1 MLICNINLKKIEKRI
16 ENVLNNGL
24 LEEYKE
30 NIMIKKYL
38 LDNKKNR
45 TIIKDLIIETTAF
58 LLREKKYKEYSNSF
72 VESEEKEEVFIVK
85 LLKNND
91 DFKEELINISE
102 DEIFNN
108 AYWFLNTILATTLYL
123 SCIVLVAFNESLSD
137 IRVKLMNG
145 TAMIFEY
152 KNNRKIEVNLTY
164 LDLYDVYYIDENGNK
179 ELYSESLYNDQ
190 LEREYFLLYLTK
202 IKCINRR

>member
-16 ENVLNNGL
+16 ENVLNNCL

-72 VESEEKEEVFIVK
+72 VESEEKEKVFVVK

-91 DFKEELINISE
+91 DLKEELINISE

>member
-16 ENVLNNGL
+16 ESVLNNCL

-38 LDNKKNR
+38 LDNRKNR

-85 LLKNND
+85 LLKNNGD
-91 DFKEELINISE
+91 LKEELINISE

-123 SCIVLVAFNESLSD
+123 SCLVLIAFNESLID
-137 IRVKLMNG
+137 IRVKLTNG

-179 ELYSESLYNDQ
+179 ELHSESLYNDQ

-202 IKCINRR
+202 IKCIDRR

>member
-16 ENVLNNGL
+16 ESVLNNCL

-38 LDNKKNR
+38 LDNRKNR

-85 LLKNND
+85 LLKNNGEL
-91 DFKEELINISE
+91 KEELINISE

-123 SCIVLVAFNESLSD
+123 SCLVLIAFNESLID
-137 IRVKLMNG
+137 IRVKLTNG

-179 ELYSESLYNDQ
+179 ELHSESLYNDQ

-202 IKCINRR
+202 IKCIDRR

>member
-123 SCIVLVAFNESLSD
+123 SCLVLIAFNESLSD
-137 IRVKLMNG
+137 IRVKLTNG

-202 IKCINRR
+202 IKCIDRR